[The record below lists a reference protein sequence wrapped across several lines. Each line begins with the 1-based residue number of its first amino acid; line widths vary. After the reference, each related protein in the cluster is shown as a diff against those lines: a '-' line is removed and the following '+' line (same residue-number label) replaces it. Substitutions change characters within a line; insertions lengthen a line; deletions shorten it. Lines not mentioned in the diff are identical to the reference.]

1 SPVLFG
7 GVIFFMLY
15 CGQNCQNNFYDQ
27 REINGAKQHEKH
39 PQIEKHILGK
49 ANSFSGD
56 PPEKP
61 ADPDKHR
68 IRYHNLNQP
77 FYKADSS
84 LFSHQYT
91 PLSANSE
98 APDNP
103 LSRQKYLSAFEG

>member
-1 SPVLFG
+1 MKNIRRSKN
-7 GVIFFMLY
+7 ISS
-15 CGQNCQNNFYDQ
+15 
-27 REINGAKQHEKH
+27 E
-39 PQIEKHILGK
+39 K

-84 LFSHQYT
+84 LFSHKHISFPGTHESARLIRERKIMRVVPTWNPSQQRKSNW
-91 PLSANSE
+91 LSYAFKRFFLTCFS
-98 APDNP
+98 
-103 LSRQKYLSAFEG
+103 SASH